1 MHDRLLKAA
10 LRERKRMKNTRWQW
24 PRSRAGPLI
33 ASVALVCSG
42 PADTAQPITS
52 DGPQPSA
59 ENAAVAIVA
68 GGCFWCMEPPFEK
81 LDGVISVV
89 SGYTGGD
96 QVDPSYQQVSSGRT
110 NYMEAV
116 QITYDPAIIGYHQ
129 LLRVFWKGIDP
140 TDDGGQFADRGAH
153 YRTAIFVHNDY
164 ERQVAEAS
172 RAGLVDS
179 GIFGNEIVTEIRP
192 ATAFYPA
199 EGYHQ
204 DYYKKNPTHYYAYRR
219 GSGRTGFLER
229 TWDEQ
234 DLSATL
240 GFVKPPDPLLKSHL
254 DPLQFQVTQH
264 DGTERPYANTYW
276 DHKGEGI
283 YVDIV
288 SGEPLFSSADKFK
301 SGTGWPSFTRPMD
314 DEVLAE
320 DVDYKI
326 GVPRM
331 EIRSKLADSHL
342 GHVFSDGPAPTGL
355 RYCMNSASLRFVS
368 KKQMEPLG
376 YGSWLASLE

>member
-1 MHDRLLKAA
+1 
-10 LRERKRMKNTRWQW
+10 
-24 PRSRAGPLI
+24 
-33 ASVALVCSG
+33 
-42 PADTAQPITS
+42 
-52 DGPQPSA
+52 
-59 ENAAVAIVA
+59 
-68 GGCFWCMEPPFEK
+68 MEPPFEK

-276 DHKGEGI
+276 DHK
-283 YVDIV
+283 
-288 SGEPLFSSADKFK
+288 
-301 SGTGWPSFTRPMD
+301 
-314 DEVLAE
+314 
-320 DVDYKI
+320 
-326 GVPRM
+326 
-331 EIRSKLADSHL
+331 
-342 GHVFSDGPAPTGL
+342 
-355 RYCMNSASLRFVS
+355 
-368 KKQMEPLG
+368 
-376 YGSWLASLE
+376 